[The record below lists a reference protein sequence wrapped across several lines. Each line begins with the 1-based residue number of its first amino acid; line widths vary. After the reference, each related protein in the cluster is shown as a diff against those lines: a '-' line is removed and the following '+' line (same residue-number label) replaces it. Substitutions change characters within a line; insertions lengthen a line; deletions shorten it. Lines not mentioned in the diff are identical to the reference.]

1 MTTKTFRI
9 PTINCQHCIHTIEM
23 ELSDLPGVKEVSA
36 DLESKKVEVVFDL
49 PATEEEIIET
59 LKSIDYPPEI

>member
-1 MTTKTFRI
+1 MITKTYRI
-9 PTINCQHCIHTIEM
+9 PAINCQHCIHTIEV

-49 PATEEEIIET
+49 PATEENIIEI
-59 LKSIDYPPEI
+59 LKSINYPPEI

>member
-1 MTTKTFRI
+1 
-9 PTINCQHCIHTIEM
+9 M